1 MIRTFFIVF
10 LLLIFPGSVFAQD
23 LDEGQ
28 AAYQAK
34 DYPKALQI
42 LKPLAEQG
50 NSQAQAILGLMYDNG
65 HGVNK
70 DPTEAFKWYLKAAE
84 QGIPVVQHDVGVK
97 YFQGMGVAQNYQEAA
112 KWWEQAANAG
122 LSDSQFN
129 LGLMYYRGL
138 GMKIDYPK
146 AAELFRKA
154 ADQGHGLAQY
164 SMAVMYAFGQGMD
177 KDYTEALKWFR
188 KSAAQGVPQAQFNLG
203 VFYENGYG
211 LDKDMNIARQWYKSA
226 ADQGLEEAR
235 KKLAE
240 LDQHAPTHPQ
250 DVVVTHPEPST
261 LSAAAIAIK
270 KPAGSPGPVPG
281 KPAANAGTASAGGIK
296 REDWVWQQKPDTYTL
311 QLASLLSEGEALKFV
326 HANKL
331 ETGAAYMKVVINA
344 TTRYTVIYGV
354 YNTYDQAQRAVKTL
368 PANLQQDKPWVRNF
382 GLLQKML
389 K

>member
-1 MIRTFFIVF
+1 MNRASLIFF
-10 LLLIFPGSVFAQD
+10 LLLISPGSVFAQN

-34 DYPKALQI
+34 DYQKALQI
-42 LKPLAEQG
+42 LQPLAEQG
-50 NSQAQAILGLMYDNG
+50 NSQAQAMLGLMYDNG
-65 HGVNK
+65 YGVNK
-70 DPTEAFKWYLKAAE
+70 DSAEAFKWYLKAAE

-164 SMAVMYAFGQGMD
+164 SIAVMYAFGQGMD

-211 LDKDMNIARQWYKSA
+211 LDKDMNTARQWYQSA
-226 ADQGLEEAR
+226 SDQGLEEAR

-240 LDQHAPTHPQ
+240 LDQHAPTHNQ
-250 DVVVTHPEPST
+250 DVVVAHPEPST
-261 LSAAAIAIK
+261 LSAAAIAVK
-270 KPAGSPGPVPG
+270 KPVVPEPVPA
-281 KPAANAGTASAGGIK
+281 KPAAPAVTASAGGIK
-296 REDWVWQQKPDTYTL
+296 REDWVRQQRPDTYTL
-311 QLASLLSEGEALKFV
+311 QLASLLSEGEAMKFI

-331 ETGAAYMKVVINA
+331 ETGAAYMKVVISG

-354 YNTYDQAQRAVKTL
+354 YNTYDKAQRAVKTL
-368 PANLQQDKPWVRNF
+368 PANLQQDKPWVRNL
-382 GLLQKML
+382 GQLQKML

>member
-1 MIRTFFIVF
+1 MIRIIFIVF
-10 LLLIFPGSVFAQD
+10 LLLIFPGSIFAQN

-34 DYPKALQI
+34 DYQKALHI

-50 NSQAQAILGLMYDNG
+50 NSQAQAMLGLMYDNG
-65 HGVNK
+65 QGV
-70 DPTEAFKWYLKAAE
+70 DQDSQEAFKWYLKAAE

-112 KWWEQAANAG
+112 KWWELAANAG
-122 LSDSQFN
+122 MSDSQFN

-138 GMKIDYPK
+138 GMKTDYPQ
-146 AAELFRKA
+146 AIALFRKA
-154 ADQGHGLAQY
+154 ADAGHGLAQY
-164 SMAVMYAFGQGMD
+164 SLAVMYAFGQGMD
-177 KDYTEALKWFR
+177 KDYTEALQWFR

-211 LDKDMNIARQWYKSA
+211 LDKDINLARQWYKTA

-235 KKLAE
+235 KKLVE
-240 LDQHAPTHPQ
+240 LDQPAATHAQ

-261 LSAAAIAIK
+261 LAAAPVPAK
-270 KPAGSPGPVPG
+270 KPAGSKPVPG
-281 KPAANAGTASAGGIK
+281 KSAAPPETASAGGIK
-296 REDWVWQQKPDTYTL
+296 HEDWVWQQKPDTYTL
-311 QLASLLSEGEALKFV
+311 QLASLLSENEVLKFI

-331 ETGAAYMKVVINA
+331 EISAAYMKVVISG
-344 TTRYTVIYGV
+344 TTRYNVIFGV
-354 YNTYDQAQRAVKTL
+354 YNTYDQAQRAIKTL

-382 GLLQKML
+382 GVLQKML